1 MGKLKHKIKNM
12 SLQKSLYLIIF
23 IVLIIVSSLT
33 IFTTLITSK
42 ARQDIM
48 SQREIV
54 VTGYNINNQGN
65 SIVYNVDK
73 DNYEYQKLAPAES
86 MKYNIYS
93 SLMIVL
99 PIIYIMVGG
108 YLIVYI
114 YYKIKLKTPMS
125 LLSDGIKNLL
135 EDNLDFSVQYAKNDE
150 LGLLCQTLEKVRSE
164 LYDNNKR
171 MWNLLEERKVLTD
184 SVSHDLRT
192 PITVMKGYLE
202 YLEKSIN
209 KNKLDPKNIETTLR
223 SMNEAI
229 YRLENYVNS
238 IQNIQKI
245 DNIKLEKNDVYV
257 KDFISG
263 LKKDFL
269 MIAKEKNRKL
279 VIEDKIDLNKMCID
293 KSVVYRILEN
303 IIDNAFRYS
312 KEMVVIYIN
321 QRDKF
326 LEFQIIDDGDGFS
339 EDDLKNA
346 TNRFYT
352 SKSNSGLFGIGL
364 TISKILC
371 EKHGGAIKVRNDKK
385 LGASITFGVKII

>member
-1 MGKLKHKIKNM
+1 MLTKI
-12 SLQKSLYLIIF
+12 
-23 IVLIIVSSLT
+23 
-33 IFTTLITSK
+33 
-42 ARQDIM
+42 
-48 SQREIV
+48 
-54 VTGYNINNQGN
+54 
-65 SIVYNVDK
+65 
-73 DNYEYQKLAPAES
+73 
-86 MKYNIYS
+86 NIYS

-114 YYKIKLKTPMS
+114 YYKIKLKTPIS

-135 EDNLDFSVQYAKNDE
+135 EDNLDFSIQYAKNDE

-192 PITVMKGYLE
+192 PITVMKGYLD

-223 SMNEAI
+223 SMNDAI

-269 MIAKEKNRKL
+269 MIAKEKDRKL

-293 KSVVYRILEN
+293 QSVVYRILEN

>member
-12 SLQKSLYLIIF
+12 SLRKSLYLIIF

-65 SIVYNVDK
+65 SLVYNVDK

-114 YYKIKLKTPMS
+114 YYKIKLKTPIS

-171 MWNLLEERKVLTD
+171 VWNLLEERKVLTD

-192 PITVMKGYLE
+192 PITVMKGYLD

-245 DNIKLEKNDVYV
+245 DNIKLEKDDVYV

-269 MIAKEKNRKL
+269 MIAKEKDRKL
-279 VIEDKIDLNKMCID
+279 VIEDKIDFNKM
-293 KSVVYRILEN
+293 
-303 IIDNAFRYS
+303 
-312 KEMVVIYIN
+312 
-321 QRDKF
+321 
-326 LEFQIIDDGDGFS
+326 
-339 EDDLKNA
+339 
-346 TNRFYT
+346 
-352 SKSNSGLFGIGL
+352 
-364 TISKILC
+364 
-371 EKHGGAIKVRNDKK
+371 
-385 LGASITFGVKII
+385 

>member
-1 MGKLKHKIKNM
+1 MGKLKNKIKNM
-12 SLQKSLYLIIF
+12 SLRKSLYLIIF

-33 IFTTLITSK
+33 ILTTLITSK

-48 SQREIV
+48 NQREIILS
-54 VTGYNINNQGN
+54 GYNINKEGN
-65 SIVYNVDK
+65 NIVYKVDK
-73 DNYEYQKLAPAES
+73 DNYKYQKLSPSEN

-93 SLMIVL
+93 ILMIVL
-99 PIIYIMVGG
+99 PITYIMVGG

-114 YYKIKLKTPMS
+114 YYKIKLKLPIS
-125 LLSDGIKNLL
+125 LLSDGINSLL
-135 EDNLDFSVQYAKNDE
+135 NDDLDFSIQYTKNDE
-150 LGLLCQTLEKVRSE
+150 LGLLCQTLEKARNE

-171 MWNLLEERKVLTD
+171 MWNLLEERKILTD

-192 PITVMKGYLE
+192 PITVIKGYSD
-202 YLEKSIN
+202 YLGKSIG
-209 KNKLDPKNIETTLR
+209 KNKLDIKNIEITLK

-238 IQNIQKI
+238 IQNIQKV
-245 DNIKLEKNDVYV
+245 DNIKLEKTDIYTKN
-257 KDFISG
+257 FISR

-269 MIAKEKNRKL
+269 IIAKEKDKKL
-279 VIEDKIDLNKMCID
+279 VIEDKIDSNEMCID
-293 KSVVYRILEN
+293 RNVVYRILEN

-312 KEMVVIYIN
+312 KEEVVIYIN
-321 QRDKF
+321 QKKDF

-371 EKHGGAIKVRNDKK
+371 EKHGGTLKIRNDKK
-385 LGASITFGVKII
+385 LGACITFSIKII

>member
-1 MGKLKHKIKNM
+1 MGKLKNKIKDM
-12 SLQKSLYLIIF
+12 SLRKSLYLIIF
-23 IVLIIVSSLT
+23 IVLVIVSSLT
-33 IFTTLITSK
+33 IFTTLVTSK

-48 SQREIV
+48 NQREII
-54 VTGYNINNQGN
+54 VTGSNIKSNGN

-73 DNYEYQKLAPAES
+73 DNYEYQKLAPAENI
-86 MKYNIYS
+86 KYNIYS
-93 SLMIVL
+93 VLMIVL
-99 PIIYIMVGG
+99 PITYIMVGG

-114 YYKIKLKTPMS
+114 YYKIKLKTPII

-135 EDNLDFSVQYAKNDE
+135 EDNLDFSVQYSRNDE
-150 LGLLCQTLEKVRSE
+150 LGLLCQTLEKVRNE

-192 PITVMKGYLE
+192 PITVMKGYLD
-202 YLEKSIN
+202 YLEKSIGRN
-209 KNKLDPKNIETTLR
+209 KIDLKNIEITLK
-223 SMNEAI
+223 SMNGAI
-229 YRLENYVNS
+229 FRLENYVDS

-245 DNIKLEKNDVYV
+245 DNIKLTKTDVDV
-257 KDFISG
+257 TDFISG

-269 MIAKEKNRKL
+269 MIAKEKDKKL
-279 VIEDKIDLNKMCID
+279 VIEDKIDLNKVCID

-312 KEMVVIYIN
+312 KEKIIIHIN
-321 QRDKF
+321 QNDKF

-346 TNRFYT
+346 TNRFYI

-371 EKHGGAIKVRNDKK
+371 EKHGGTLKIRNDKK
-385 LGASITFGVKII
+385 LGASITFSIKII

>member
-1 MGKLKHKIKNM
+1 MGKLKNKIEDM
-12 SLQKSLYLIIF
+12 SLRKSLYLIIF

-33 IFTTLITSK
+33 IFTTLVTSK

-48 SQREIV
+48 NQREII
-54 VTGYNINNQGN
+54 VTGSNIKSNGN

-73 DNYEYQKLAPAES
+73 DNYEYQKLAPAENI
-86 MKYNIYS
+86 KYNIYS
-93 SLMIVL
+93 FLMVIL
-99 PIIYIMVGG
+99 PITYIMIGG

-114 YYKIKLKTPMS
+114 YYKIKLKTPIII
-125 LLSDGIKNLL
+125 LSDGIKNLL
-135 EDNLDFSVQYAKNDE
+135 EDNLDFSVQYSRNDE
-150 LGLLCQTLEKVRSE
+150 LGLLCQTLEKVRNE

-192 PITVMKGYLE
+192 PITVMKGYLD
-202 YLEKSIN
+202 YLGKSIC
-209 KNKLDPKNIETTLR
+209 KNKLDTKNIETTLK
-223 SMNEAI
+223 SMNEATI
-229 YRLENYVNS
+229 RLENYVNS

-245 DNIKLEKNDVYV
+245 DNIKLTKTDVDV
-257 KDFISG
+257 TDFISG

-269 MIAKEKNRKL
+269 MIAKEKDRKL
-279 VIEDKIDLNKMCID
+279 VIEDKIDLNKVCID

-303 IIDNAFRYS
+303 IIDNALRYS
-312 KEMVVIYIN
+312 KEKIIIYIN

-364 TISKILC
+364 TISKMLC
-371 EKHGGAIKVRNDKK
+371 EKHGGTLKIRNDKK
-385 LGASITFGVKII
+385 LGASITFSIKII

>member
-12 SLQKSLYLIIF
+12 SLRKSLYLIIF

-65 SIVYNVDK
+65 SIIYNVDK
-73 DNYEYQKLAPAES
+73 DNYEYQKLIPAES
-86 MKYNIYS
+86 IKYNIYS

-114 YYKIKLKTPMS
+114 YYKIKLKTPIS

-192 PITVMKGYLE
+192 PITVMKGYLD

-245 DNIKLEKNDVYV
+245 DNIKLEKDDVYV

-269 MIAKEKNRKL
+269 MIAKEKDRKL

-321 QRDKF
+321 QRDEF

-385 LGASITFGVKII
+385 LGASITFRVKII

>member
-1 MGKLKHKIKNM
+1 MGKLKNKIKDM
-12 SLQKSLYLIIF
+12 SLRKSLYLIIF

-48 SQREIV
+48 NQREIV
-54 VTGYNINNQGN
+54 VTGYNINNNGN

-73 DNYEYQKLAPAES
+73 DNYEYQKLSPAENI
-86 MKYNIYS
+86 KYNIYS
-93 SLMIVL
+93 VLMIIL
-99 PIIYIMVGG
+99 PITYIMLGG

-114 YYKIKLKTPMS
+114 YYKIKLRTPII

-135 EDNLDFSVQYAKNDE
+135 EDNLDFSVQYSRNDE
-150 LGLLCQTLEKVRSE
+150 LGLLCQTLEKVRNE

-171 MWNLLEERKVLTD
+171 MWNLLEERKILTD

-192 PITVMKGYLE
+192 PITVMKGYLD
-202 YLEKSIN
+202 YLGKSIC
-209 KNKLDPKNIETTLR
+209 KNKLDTKNIETTLK
-223 SMNEAI
+223 SMNEATN
-229 YRLENYVNS
+229 RLENYVNS

-245 DNIKLEKNDVYV
+245 DNIKLAKTDVDV
-257 KDFISG
+257 TDFISG

-269 MIAKEKNRKL
+269 MIAKEKDRKL
-279 VIEDKIDLNKMCID
+279 VIEDKIDLNKVCID

-312 KEMVVIYIN
+312 KEKIIIYIN

-364 TISKILC
+364 TISKMLC
-371 EKHGGAIKVRNDKK
+371 EKHGGTLKIRNDKK
-385 LGASITFGVKII
+385 LGASITFSIKII

>member
-1 MGKLKHKIKNM
+1 MGKLKHTIKNM
-12 SLQKSLYLIIF
+12 SLRKSLYLIIF

-65 SIVYNVDK
+65 SIVYNIDK
-73 DNYEYQKLAPAES
+73 DNYEYQKLIPAES

-114 YYKIKLKTPMS
+114 YYKIKLKTPIS

-164 LYDNNKR
+164 LYGNNKR

-192 PITVMKGYLE
+192 PITVMKGYLD

-209 KNKLDPKNIETTLR
+209 KNKLDPKNIETTIK

-269 MIAKEKNRKL
+269 MISKEKDRKL

-326 LEFQIIDDGDGFS
+326 LEFQIIDDGYGFS

-371 EKHGGAIKVRNDKK
+371 EKHGGTLKVRNDKK

>member
-1 MGKLKHKIKNM
+1 M
-12 SLQKSLYLIIF
+12 
-23 IVLIIVSSLT
+23 
-33 IFTTLITSK
+33 
-42 ARQDIM
+42 
-48 SQREIV
+48 
-54 VTGYNINNQGN
+54 
-65 SIVYNVDK
+65 
-73 DNYEYQKLAPAES
+73 ES
-86 MKYNIYS
+86 
-93 SLMIVL
+93 
-99 PIIYIMVGG
+99 
-108 YLIVYI
+108 
-114 YYKIKLKTPMS
+114 
-125 LLSDGIKNLL
+125 
-135 EDNLDFSVQYAKNDE
+135 
-150 LGLLCQTLEKVRSE
+150 VR
-164 LYDNNKR
+164 R
-171 MWNLLEERKVLTD
+171 VLTD

-192 PITVMKGYLE
+192 PITVMKGYLD
-202 YLEKSIN
+202 YLEKGIN
-209 KNKLDPKNIETTLR
+209 KNKLDFKNIETTIR

-245 DNIKLEKNDVYV
+245 DNIKLEKDVYV

-269 MIAKEKNRKL
+269 MIAKEKDRKL

-293 KSVVYRILEN
+293 KSVVYRILQN

-385 LGASITFGVKII
+385 LGASITFSIKVI

>member
-1 MGKLKHKIKNM
+1 MGKLKYKIKNM
-12 SLQKSLYLIIF
+12 SLRKSLYLIIF

-114 YYKIKLKTPMS
+114 YYKIKLKTPIS

-192 PITVMKGYLE
+192 PITVMKGYLD

-238 IQNIQKI
+238 IQNIQNI
-245 DNIKLEKNDVYV
+245 DNIK
-257 KDFISG
+257 
-263 LKKDFL
+263 
-269 MIAKEKNRKL
+269 
-279 VIEDKIDLNKMCID
+279 
-293 KSVVYRILEN
+293 
-303 IIDNAFRYS
+303 
-312 KEMVVIYIN
+312 
-321 QRDKF
+321 
-326 LEFQIIDDGDGFS
+326 
-339 EDDLKNA
+339 
-346 TNRFYT
+346 
-352 SKSNSGLFGIGL
+352 
-364 TISKILC
+364 
-371 EKHGGAIKVRNDKK
+371 
-385 LGASITFGVKII
+385 